1 MDCLNINHYIVYI
14 LLFLFPLLYYVVLR
28 QTSNVKIIDR
38 FGDIVGENF
47 ARIIF
52 FVVFIILW
60 ILPYIVFEFC
70 DLQKIDKV
78 QGNFFW

>member
-1 MDCLNINHYIVYI
+1 MDCLNINFYIIYI

-28 QTSNVKIIDR
+28 QTSNVKIIDQ
-38 FGDIVGENF
+38 FGDVVGENI

-52 FVVFIILW
+52 FVIFIILW